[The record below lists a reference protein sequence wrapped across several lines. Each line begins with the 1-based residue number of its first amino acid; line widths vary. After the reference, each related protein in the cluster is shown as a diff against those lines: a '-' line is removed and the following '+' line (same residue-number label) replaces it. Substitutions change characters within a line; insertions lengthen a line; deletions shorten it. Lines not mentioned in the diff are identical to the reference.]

1 MNYNSL
7 IIIIELYFREFLNL
21 DTQIIKKKTVNY
33 VVNQIKIVKYLYPFF
48 LQDSKFLFNTLLII
62 FPDTVYRSGED
73 LI

>member
-1 MNYNSL
+1 M
-7 IIIIELYFREFLNL
+7 IELYFREFLNL